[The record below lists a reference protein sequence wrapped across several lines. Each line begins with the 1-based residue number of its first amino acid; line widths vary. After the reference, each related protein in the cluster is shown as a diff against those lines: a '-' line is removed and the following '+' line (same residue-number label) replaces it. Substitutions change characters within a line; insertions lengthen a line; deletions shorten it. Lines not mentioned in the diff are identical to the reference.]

1 MSANI
6 GTRQSLRTLKSPGGL
21 LMYILLL
28 LVAVVAVFPFYWM
41 VVGSFMAPAE
51 LFAAVPKLWPASF
64 DTSTYTR
71 IFQLVPM
78 ARYFLNSVIVSLST
92 TVIAVFLCS
101 MAGYAFARLTF
112 FGQGVLFLLILA
124 ALMVPYQAT
133 IVPLFVMFANWNL
146 LNSYVGI
153 ILPGVVSAFGVFM
166 MTQFFQTLPKEMR
179 EAAIVDGAGE
189 FRIFARIYLP
199 LARPAVATLALF
211 VFMDSWDQL
220 LWPMIVAPNPDMR
233 TLQVGLAFI
242 RQAAPIEN
250 QVMAAIVITVIPVI
264 LAFLITQKQFI
275 AGIAAGAVKE

>member
-1 MSANI
+1 MSINVQAQ
-6 GTRQSLRTLKSPGGL
+6 RSLRTLQSPAGVFV
-21 LMYILLL
+21 Y
-28 LVAVVAVFPFYWM
+28 LVLVLAAVLAVFPFYWM
-41 VVGSFMAPAE
+41 LVGSFMTPVE
-51 LFAAVPKLWPASF
+51 LFSSVPKLWPAAF
-64 DTSTYTR
+64 DSSTYTR

-78 ARYFLNSVIVSLST
+78 GRYFLNSVVVSVST
-92 TVIAVFLCS
+92 TIVAVFICS
-101 MAGYAFARLTF
+101 AAGYACARLTF
-112 FGQGVLFLLILA
+112 FGKGLLFLLILG

-146 LNSYVGI
+146 LNSYLGI

-189 FRIFARIYLP
+189 FRIFTRIYLP

-211 VFMDSWDQL
+211 IFMDSWDQL

-250 QVMAAIVITVIPVI
+250 QVMAAIVISVIPVI
-264 LAFLITQKQFI
+264 LAFLVTQKQFI

>member
-1 MSANI
+1 V
-6 GTRQSLRTLKSPGGL
+6 GVL
-21 LMYILLL
+21 
-28 LVAVVAVFPFYWM
+28 AVFPFYWM

-51 LFAAVPKLWPASF
+51 LFSSIPKLWPASF

-78 ARYFLNSVIVSLST
+78 GRYFLNSVIVSVTT
-92 TVIAVFLCS
+92 TVAAVFLCS

-146 LNSYVGI
+146 LNSYPGI

-189 FRIFARIYLP
+189 FRIFTRIYLP

-211 VFMDSWDQL
+211 IFMDSWDQL

-250 QVMAAIVITVIPVI
+250 QVMAAIVISVIPVI
-264 LAFLITQKQFI
+264 LAFLFTQKQFI